1 MEQGNREIGQEN
13 TKGALA
19 VERPAIQAGIKVL
32 SLVGIVPWEDLNAWD
47 LNRRRTRNPFQLQ
60 WRLTWIVGF
69 DIFSY
74 QVGQS

>member
-47 LNRRRTRNPFQLQ
+47 LNQKPISVTVAFDL
-60 WRLTWIVGF
+60 IVGF
-69 DIFSY
+69 DTFSY
-74 QVGQS
+74 QVGRS